1 MINNTP
7 VSISKEYTY
16 ALDRMEHSRD
26 SLFITGRAGTG
37 KSTLLG
43 IFRDTTKKRCVFL
56 APTGVAALHI
66 RGQTIHS
73 FFAFPPKLITHQE
86 ITKRKNHRLYKKVE
100 CIVIDEISMVRV
112 DMIDAIDKFLQK
124 NRENSLPFGG
134 VQMIFFGDLYQL
146 PPVVA
151 NAFERKYLK
160 DHYSSQYFFS
170 AHVMQ
175 RIRDSFEMIELH
187 EVYRQRDK
195 GFIRIL
201 DSIRTRTFDIDDLE
215 HINSRT
221 LSQNPELPDE
231 YITLATRNAVVNK
244 INTTKMNEL
253 TSEEF
258 LFTGSIQGQFNERN
272 PPAPPNLKLR
282 QGAQVMFVRND
293 PEKRFV
299 NGTLGIVE
307 SLDHKSIVVKIRD
320 ESTQEIKTI
329 DVDKSTWEIIRYRYS
344 DKNDGEIESNVIG
357 TYEQYPLI
365 LAWAVTIHKSQGKTF
380 QHALIDLSGGAF
392 DFGQTYVA
400 LSRCKTLE
408 GIYLKSP
415 ITPRDI
421 MVDQTIAEYYLH
433 QSL

>member
-1 MINNTP
+1 VITNPP
-7 VSISKEYTY
+7 VSISREYNY

-43 IFRDTTKKRCVFL
+43 LFRDTTKKRCVFL

-73 FFAFPPKLITHQE
+73 FFAFPPKLITRQE

-112 DMIDAIDKFLQK
+112 DMIDAIDLFLQK

-151 NAFERKYLK
+151 SAFERQYLQE
-160 DHYSSQYFFS
+160 HYESQYFFS
-170 AHVMQ
+170 ALVMDRLQ
-175 RIRDSFEMIELH
+175 PRMEMLELH
-187 EVYRQRDK
+187 EVHRQKDK
-195 GFIRIL
+195 GFIRFL
-201 DSIRTRTFDIDDLE
+201 DSIRTRTFDMDDLE
-215 HINSRT
+215 NINARVHT
-221 LSQNPELPDE
+221 PDTVMPDE
-231 YITLATRNAVVNK
+231 YITLATRNAVVDK
-244 INTTKMNEL
+244 INSTKMAQLINQ
-253 TSEEF
+253 EF
-258 LFTGSIQGQFNERN
+258 LFVCNIQGQFNERN

-282 QGAQVMFVRND
+282 KGAQVMFVRND
-293 PEKRFV
+293 QEKRFV
-299 NGTLGIVE
+299 NGTLGTVE
-307 SLDHKSIVVKIRD
+307 ALDDKSIVVKLQD
-320 ESTQEIKTI
+320 ESSGEQKLIE
-329 DVDKSTWEIIRYRYS
+329 VEKSTWEIIRYRYS
-344 DKNDGEIESNVIG
+344 EKNENEIEAHVIG

-380 QHALIDLSGGAF
+380 TNAMIDLTGGAF
-392 DFGQTYVA
+392 DYGQTYVA

-408 GIYLKSP
+408 GIFLKNP
-415 ITPRDI
+415 IKPKDV
-421 MVDQTIAEYYLH
+421 MVDEVIVDYYFS
-433 QSL
+433 QSR

>member
-1 MINNTP
+1 
-7 VSISKEYTY
+7 
-16 ALDRMEHSRD
+16 MEHSRD

-43 IFRDTTKKRCVFL
+43 LFRDTTKKRCVFL

-73 FFAFPPKLITHQE
+73 FFGFPPKLITHEE

-100 CIVIDEISMVRV
+100 AIVIDEISMVRV
-112 DMIDAIDKFLQK
+112 DMIDAIDRFLQK

-134 VQMIFFGDLYQL
+134 VQMIFFGDLFQL

-151 NAFERKYLK
+151 SAFERKYLQQ
-160 DHYSSQYFFS
+160 HYSSQYFFS
-170 AHVMQ
+170 ALVMD
-175 RIRDSFEMIELH
+175 RIKESFEMIELH
-187 EVYRQRDK
+187 EVYRQKDK
-195 GFIRIL
+195 GFVRML

-215 HINSRT
+215 HINTRI
-221 LSQNPELPDE
+221 LKNPEDLPEE
-231 YITLATRNAVVNK
+231 YITLATRNAVVNA
-244 INTTKMNEL
+244 INIGKMKEL
-253 TSEEF
+253 TTPEYMF
-258 LFTGSIQGQFNERN
+258 NCKIHGQFNERK
-272 PPAPPNLKLR
+272 PPAPPQLILKE
-282 QGAQVMFVRND
+282 GAQVMFVKND
-293 PEKRFV
+293 QEKRFV
-299 NGTLGIVE
+299 NGTLGTVE
-307 SLDHKSIVVKIRD
+307 SL
-320 ESTQEIKTI
+320 ESKTI
-329 DVDKSTWEIIRYRYS
+329 MVRITDEREESNLIEVEKATWELIRYRY
-344 DKNDGEIESNVIG
+344 DAQNENEIEANVIG

-380 QHALIDLSGGAF
+380 QNALIDLSGGAF

-408 GIYLKSP
+408 GIFLKKA

-421 MVDQTIAEYYLH
+421 MVDNRITEYYLH